1 MKINNQDEQLV
12 GERDLEDWLK
22 MRNWSARR

>member
-1 MKINNQDEQLV
+1 MKINNPDEQSV
-12 GERDLEDWLK
+12 GERDLEYWLK